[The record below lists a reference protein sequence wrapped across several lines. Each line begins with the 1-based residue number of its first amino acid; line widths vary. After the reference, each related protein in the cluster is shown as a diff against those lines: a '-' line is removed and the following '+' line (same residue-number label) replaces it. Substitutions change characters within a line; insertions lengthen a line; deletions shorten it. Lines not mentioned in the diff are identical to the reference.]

1 MLRNDS
7 QCLAKSSS
15 PQTNEKAPSM
25 TEVFSININNN
36 SKLAGLTGG
45 KFPPALCTSPQKSTF
60 GLNEVL
66 YNNCLDRW
74 SSASDCSFFFFFF
87 SSKYQ
92 QYSATEL
99 VRFSS
104 FVAMHLSFIPKIL
117 VGSYN
122 KNIEGNLVCSCNFS
136 MDAICGY
143 IWLLVCLKVWM
154 RSKQDNGLAV
164 LQHSKKLNWSISRA

>member
-74 SSASDCSFFFFFF
+74 SSASDCSFFFFFPSF
-87 SSKYQ
+87 FKIPAIFCNRISQIFLFCSNALVL
-92 QYSATEL
+92 YSQNTS
-99 VRFSS
+99 RF
-104 FVAMHLSFIPKIL
+104 L
-117 VGSYN
+117 
-122 KNIEGNLVCSCNFS
+122 
-136 MDAICGY
+136 
-143 IWLLVCLKVWM
+143 
-154 RSKQDNGLAV
+154 
-164 LQHSKKLNWSISRA
+164 